1 MSWRTRSHN
10 CGGERAKGEQKEERG
25 LSNAMP
31 PTTAPVWQQKVV
43 RLSPRRR
50 GCHLVTRDVADEIRP
65 LLKNV
70 NVGMLN
76 LFVQHTSCSL
86 TINENCDP
94 SVRHDMETF
103 LCGVVPDL
111 AARPDHRDRQ
121 RQPLS
126 SLGTTPVG
134 GRAAVVAGGVAV
146 CRRGWQRGWRRGWRL
161 GYPLG

>member
-1 MSWRTRSHN
+1 
-10 CGGERAKGEQKEERG
+10 
-25 LSNAMP
+25 MP

-103 LCGVVPDL
+103 LCGVVPEGRGSPWTHTAEGDDDMPAHCKSSMFGCSL
-111 AARPDHRDRQ
+111 QIPISRGEMALGTWQGLWLCEHRDHA
-121 RQPLS
+121 
-126 SLGTTPVG
+126 TP
-134 GRAAVVAGGVAV
+134 RSIVATVMG
-146 CRRGWQRGWRRGWRL
+146 Q
-161 GYPLG
+161 